1 MHAFLDVA
9 ETAVGAVAIGGAVD
23 DVLELMSYCMCCSV
37 GGGDFG
43 SDGARRWRY
52 TEELQR
58 RRR

>member
-52 TEELQR
+52 TE
-58 RRR
+58 